1 VRLVTPGD
9 YIHDRRRD
17 LGITKGEAARRLN
30 LSQTEWRD
38 IERGGKLPDDCTI
51 VAVAELLRMSADGL
65 LERYGR
71 SSVSSPPWWASA
83 RARASGV
90 EFKPAPPRR
99 AVEAVDAVI
108 RDLQLR
114 VDAAGAAAAEAIR
127 RAEVAEDRA
136 RSAETAALRLMEQ
149 LDSDWDGPPDY
160 RALQ

>member
-1 VRLVTPGD
+1 
-9 YIHDRRRD
+9 
-17 LGITKGEAARRLN
+17 
-30 LSQTEWRD
+30 
-38 IERGGKLPDDCTI
+38 
-51 VAVAELLRMSADGL
+51 
-65 LERYGR
+65 
-71 SSVSSPPWWASA
+71 
-83 RARASGV
+83 V